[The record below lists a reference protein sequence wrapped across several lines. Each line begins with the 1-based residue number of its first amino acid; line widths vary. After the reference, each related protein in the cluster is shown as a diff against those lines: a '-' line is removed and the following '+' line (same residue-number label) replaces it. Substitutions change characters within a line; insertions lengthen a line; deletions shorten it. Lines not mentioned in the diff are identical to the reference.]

1 MKEQTKMNIPM
12 LDLRAQHAT
21 IAAEVESAISAVLQS
36 QQLILGPEVRELER
50 ELAEYCSSSEAISCA
65 SGSDALLLA
74 LMAYGIGQGDEVV
87 STPYTFFA
95 TAGAIVRLGA
105 RPVFVDIDPVS
116 FNLNADLLEKAIT
129 SRTRAIMPIYLYGQ
143 CAEMSDI
150 NKIAARHNI
159 PVIED
164 AAQAIG
170 AEHKGTRAG
179 SLGAIGCFSFY
190 PSKNLGGAGDGG
202 LMTTSDP
209 EIADRL
215 RILRAHGAKKKYYHD
230 VVGLNSRLDSLQA
243 AILRVKFRH
252 LDDWMSARRS
262 NAARYREL
270 FGKTGL
276 LSSGRVSVP
285 QECSGQFHVYNQ
297 FVLRVTD
304 RDKLRAQMKEKG
316 IGTEVYYPVPMHLQ
330 PCFANLGYKQG
341 DFPESERAANESL
354 AIPIYPELGAEAQRY
369 IVDVISSFYER

>member
-1 MKEQTKMNIPM
+1 M

-21 IAAEVESAISAVLQS
+21 IAVEVESAISAVLQS

-276 LSSGRVSVP
+276 LSSGRVSLP
-285 QECSGQFHVYNQ
+285 QECPGQFHVYNQ